1 MAGPSD
7 VAQFREALVI
17 LGAASVVIPVFLRLK
32 LSPVIGF
39 IAVGVVVGPYGLGA
53 LTGFAPWLSWVTI
66 TDDEAIRQLADF
78 GIVLLLF
85 MIGLELSFERL
96 KALRRLVFGLGP
108 VQVVGSALVIA
119 GACMAGGLP
128 VQSAAVIGLA
138 LAMSSTAV
146 VIQVL
151 SEERRLASHTGRA
164 SLGVLLFQDVAVV
177 PILFAIGLLAVG
189 ERGLSGAA
197 FGAAMLQAA
206 TVIAVVLAVGRI
218 VVRPLFRSVARSG
231 SPELF
236 MAACLLLILGAGVAT
251 VSAGL
256 SMTMGALLAGILLA
270 ETEYRR
276 QIEVLVEPF
285 KGLLLG
291 VFLITIGIG
300 IDVSL
305 LVSMPVTILAACVG
319 LIGVKALIVGLA
331 GPLFGVSSVAARQAG
346 LLLAPGSEFTFVLMA
361 AALAAGLVADGPADA
376 AQLVAALTMPLIPL
390 LSTLGQTLAA
400 RRQTRAE
407 PQPEPPAEGLE
418 AGQVIIAGYGRV
430 GEVVASLLEQHA
442 VPYLAIDRDPDAVSR
457 ARKQGK
463 PVFYG
468 DLARPD
474 FLERCGLRSARAL
487 VVTMDSAAMAEEVV
501 AAARAVRDDLIIV
514 ARARDARHAGRLY
527 AKGATDA
534 VPETTEASLLLGEA
548 VLLDIGMPA
557 GPVIATI
564 HDKRE
569 AFRLEIQ
576 SAARADAA
584 RPPLPARQRTRA
596 RIKIGGRRAD

>member
-1 MAGPSD
+1 M
-7 VAQFREALVI
+7 I

-53 LTGFAPWLSWVTI
+53 LTGLAPWLSWVTI

-108 VQVVGSALVIA
+108 VQVVASAALIA
-119 GACMAGGLP
+119 GVCMAGGLP
-128 VQSAAVIGLA
+128 AQSAAVIGLS

-189 ERGLSGAA
+189 ERALTGAA
-197 FGAAMLQAA
+197 FGTAMLQAA
-206 TVIAVVLAVGRI
+206 TAIAVVLAVGRI
-218 VVRPLFRSVARSG
+218 LVRPLFRSVARSG

-305 LVSMPVTILAACVG
+305 LASMPVTILAASAG
-319 LIGVKALIVGLA
+319 LIAAKALIVGLA
-331 GPLFGVSSVAARQAG
+331 GPLFGVSPVAARQAG

-390 LSTLGQTLAA
+390 LAALGQKLAA
-400 RRQTRAE
+400 RRQTRVE

-442 VPYLAIDRDPDAVSR
+442 VPYLAIDRDPDAVAR

-474 FLERCGLRSARAL
+474 FLERCGLRAARAL
-487 VVTMDSAAMAEEVV
+487 VVTMDSAAMTEEVV

-576 SAARADAA
+576 SAARADAT
-584 RPPLPARQRTRA
+584 RPPLPVRQRTRA
-596 RIKIGGRRAD
+596 RLRIGGRRAD

>member
-1 MAGPSD
+1 MADPSD

-53 LTGFAPWLSWVTI
+53 LTGLAPWLSWVTI

-108 VQVVGSALVIA
+108 VQVIGSAAVI
-119 GACMAGGLP
+119 GAACLAGGLP
-128 VQSAAVIGLA
+128 IQSAAVIGLA

-151 SEERRLASHTGRA
+151 SEEKRLASHTGRT

-189 ERGLSGAA
+189 ERALSGGA
-197 FGAAMLQAA
+197 FATVMVQAA
-206 TVIAVVLAVGRI
+206 TAIAVVLAVGRI
-218 VVRPLFRSVARSG
+218 LVRPLFRSVARTG

-251 VSAGL
+251 VAAGL

-285 KGLLLG
+285 KGLLVG

-305 LVSMPVTILAACVG
+305 LASMPVTILAACIG
-319 LIGVKALIVGLA
+319 LIAVKALIVGLVA
-331 GPLFGVSSVAARQAG
+331 PVFGVSSVAARQSG

-361 AALAAGLVADGPADA
+361 AALTAGLVDERPANA

-390 LSTLGQTLAA
+390 LSTLGARLAA
-400 RRQTRAE
+400 RRQAHSE
-407 PQPEPPAEGLE
+407 PQPEPPAEGLD
-418 AGQVIIAGYGRV
+418 AGLVIIAGYGRV
-430 GEVVASLLEQHA
+430 GEVVASLLEQQG
-442 VPYLAIDRDPDAVSR
+442 VPYLAIDRDPDAVGR
-457 ARKQGK
+457 ARKLGK
-463 PVFYG
+463 PVYYG
-468 DLARPD
+468 DLARQD
-474 FLERCGLRSARAL
+474 FLERCGLPTARAL
-487 VVTMDSAAMAEEVV
+487 VVTMDSAAMSEDVV
-501 AAARAVRDDLIIV
+501 AAARAVRGDLIIV

-527 AKGATDA
+527 ARGATDA

-557 GPVIATI
+557 GPVIAAI

-576 SAARADAA
+576 AAARSGTA
-584 RPPLPARQRTRA
+584 RPPLPVRQRTRA
-596 RIKIGGRRAD
+596 RLRIGGRRAD